1 MTGPDDAHQRLREL
15 LGVHA
20 LGHPLDPTDETVLRA
35 HLDGCPG
42 CRAELEELVP
52 LRGALADVDPTRLA
66 SPASPPPGPG
76 REVREAVAAE
86 RRLQER
92 DVLARRRDSRLQR
105 RTRWVQGI
113 SAAAMVTVLV
123 GTGGV
128 LLGRA
133 SVPEPPAVPYETVS
147 LEVVGDPDVTVAEA
161 GLVPHTWGVE
171 LRFRGAGFEEGAVY
185 RAAFVDA
192 DGTRTPAG
200 EFLGTGAEEM
210 ICNLQSALLRDAAT
224 AVVVTDDAG
233 ETVLSAAL

>member
-15 LGVHA
+15 LGAHA
-20 LGHPLDPTDETVLRA
+20 LGHPLDAIDSTALRA
-35 HLDGCPG
+35 HLDGCAA
-42 CRAELEELVP
+42 CRAELDEIAP
-52 LRGALADVDPTRLA
+52 LREALADVDAARLA
-66 SPASPPPGPG
+66 SPASPPPGLG
-76 REVREAVAAE
+76 ADIRDAVAAE
-86 RRLQER
+86 RSARAADE
-92 DVLARRRDSRLQR
+92 LARRRDDRLR
-105 RTRWVQGI
+105 RRDRRVQWLG
-113 SAAAMVTVLV
+113 AAAMVTVLV

-133 SVPEPPAVPYETVS
+133 TVPEPPAVPYEAVA
-147 LEVVGDPDVTVAEA
+147 LDVVDPDVTVEEA

-210 ICNLQSALLRDAAT
+210 VCNLQSALLRDAAT
-224 AVVVTDDAG
+224 AVVVTDDSG

>member
-15 LGVHA
+15 LGAHA
-20 LGHPLDPTDETVLRA
+20 LGHPLDAIDSTALRA
-35 HLDGCPG
+35 HLDGCAA
-42 CRAELEELVP
+42 CRAELEEIAP
-52 LRGALADVDPTRLA
+52 LREALADVDAARLA
-66 SPASPPPGPG
+66 SPASPPPGLG
-76 REVREAVAAE
+76 REIRDAVAAE
-86 RRLQER
+86 R
-92 DVLARRRDSRLQR
+92 S
-105 RTRWVQGI
+105 
-113 SAAAMVTVLV
+113 
-123 GTGGV
+123 GGV

-133 SVPEPPAVPYETVS
+133 TVPEPPAVPYEAVA
-147 LEVVGDPDVTVAEA
+147 LDVVDPDVTVEEA

-210 ICNLQSALLRDAAT
+210 VCNLQSALLRDAAT
-224 AVVVTDDAG
+224 AVVVTDDSG